1 MCKLNALSTD
11 TDIQKATVTKERTAG
26 TCDNTR
32 SKTSQVRDLTRNY
45 IMHDFM
51 VQNRINH
58 VGKKYQKTDSL

>member
-11 TDIQKATVTKERTAG
+11 TDIQKATATKERTTD
-26 TCDNTR
+26 TCDNTI
-32 SKTSQVRDLTRNY
+32 SKTGQVKDLTRNY

-58 VGKKYQKTDSL
+58 VGKKYQKTDGL